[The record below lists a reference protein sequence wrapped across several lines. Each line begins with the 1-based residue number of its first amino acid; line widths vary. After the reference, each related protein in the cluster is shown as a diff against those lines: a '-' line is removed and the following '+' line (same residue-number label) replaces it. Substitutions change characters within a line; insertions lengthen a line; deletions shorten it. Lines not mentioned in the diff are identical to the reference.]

1 MAQTLYDKLWDAH
14 LVEQRDDGTALIYI
28 DRHLLHEVTSPQAF
42 EGLKL
47 AGRDLWRR
55 SANLAV
61 PDHNVSTLR
70 SEREGGLQAL
80 PDEVSRIQLQTL
92 DDNCAAFD
100 VAEIPLNDIRQGIV
114 HVMGPEQGAVLPGMT
129 VVCGDS
135 HTSTHGAAGALAH
148 GIGTSEV
155 EHVMATQCLIQRK
168 MKNFRVEVTGN
179 LQLGVTAKDVALAVI
194 GAIGTAGGT
203 GFAIEFCGSAISALS
218 MEGRMTLCNMAI
230 EAGARCGL
238 VAVDD
243 VTLDYFR
250 GKPFAP
256 TGEQWQ
262 QAEAW
267 WRTLRSDE
275 GAVFDQTLTLDGSAI
290 EPHVTWGT
298 SPEMVTSVN
307 GRVPTLEDMP
317 DETSR
322 LGLVR
327 ALEYMGLEQG
337 MPMSDI
343 RPDAIFIGSCTNSR
357 IEDLRAA
364 AQVLKGQQIAPTI
377 RKALVVPGSGLVKAQ
392 AEAEGL
398 DRIFLDAGMEWREP
412 GCSMCLAMNA
422 DRLQPGERCASTS
435 NRNFDGRQGSGG
447 RTHLVSPAMAAAAAV
462 AGHFVAV
469 SELSSEGASA

>member
-250 GKPFAP
+250 DKPFAP

-322 LGLVR
+322 LGLARVR
-327 ALEYMGLEQG
+327 HPDLDPIACPLGRPRPRRRRAHPAPHLPHPDPDPHPKRQLQVAQRDQPPPPAVDPPVRRREARHRRERSGPDQHQDRSLRDLGL
-337 MPMSDI
+337 
-343 RPDAIFIGSCTNSR
+343 
-357 IEDLRAA
+357 
-364 AQVLKGQQIAPTI
+364 
-377 RKALVVPGSGLVKAQ
+377 
-392 AEAEGL
+392 
-398 DRIFLDAGMEWREP
+398 
-412 GCSMCLAMNA
+412 A
-422 DRLQPGERCASTS
+422 DRGHPPR
-435 NRNFDGRQGSGG
+435 RGR
-447 RTHLVSPAMAAAAAV
+447 RLSPHGPVAA
-462 AGHFVAV
+462 
-469 SELSSEGASA
+469 